1 MLSDQAR
8 NNTIENFSVVFEKK
22 FLQTVIAR
30 VDANEEILK
39 EVLDDDDFRAAL
51 GESIYARSI
60 SGCVSER
67 PRCLRKYL
75 K

>member
-39 EVLDDDDFRAAL
+39 KVLDDDFRAAL